1 MASRTYSKIIA
12 FRRARRDNFYKG
24 RLVMEVVYRCCCGID
39 VHKKVIVACL
49 VNGGEQEL
57 REFGTT
63 TSEIKTLANWLTES
77 GCEMIAME
85 STGVFWKPL
94 YNLFEL
100 MDLDAMIVNAAHMKA
115 LPGRKTDVKDAEWI
129 ADLLRHGLL
138 KASYIPNREQRELR
152 EITRYRKSLTEERCR
167 EVNRLQK
174 ILEGA
179 NIKLDSVVKDITG
192 KSARKLLQRII
203 DDDIPDSDE
212 VSKLV
217 HGRMRP
223 KLDQIVASIEGITT
237 PLQRKL
243 LAQIIDHIDD
253 LNRRIGELDKLVQEY
268 MAEYEAAIEAID
280 EIPGIARRSAEVILA
295 EIGLDMGRFPSAA
308 HLCSWAGVCPG
319 NYQSAGRRKHGKTT
333 KGNKALKTILTQCA
347 KSAKTVK
354 SSYFFAQYQR
364 ISARRGKNRAT
375 LAVAHSMLI
384 AIYHILKNKTAF
396 HDLGSDYY
404 DSFNRDRKINSYLKR
419 LKALGWEPDAIPSS
433 A

>member
-1 MASRTYSKIIA
+1 
-12 FRRARRDNFYKG
+12 
-24 RLVMEVVYRCCCGID
+24 MEVVYRCCCGID
-39 VHKKVIVACL
+39 VHKKIIVACL
-49 VNGGEQEL
+49 NNGGEQEL

-63 TSEIKTLANWLTES
+63 TSEIKTMANWLTES

-100 MDLDAMIVNAAHMKA
+100 MDLDAIVVNAAHMKA

-138 KASYIPNREQRELR
+138 KPSYIPGREQRELR

-167 EVNRLQK
+167 ETNRLQK

-179 NIKLDSVVKDITG
+179 NIKLDSVVKDING
-192 KSARKLLQRII
+192 KSARKLLERII
-203 DDDIPDSDE
+203 EDDIPTNEEE
-212 VSKLV
+212 VS
-217 HGRMRP
+217 
-223 KLDQIVASIEGITT
+223 QIVYGRLRTKLGELLTAIEGITT

-243 LAQIIDHIDD
+243 LAQVVDHIDD
-253 LNRRIGELDKLVQEY
+253 LNRRIANLDKLVQDY
-268 MAEYEAAIEAID
+268 MAEYEAAIAALCD
-280 EIPGIARRSAEVILA
+280 IPGIAKRSAEVILA
-295 EIGLDMGRFPSAA
+295 EIGLDMSRFPSAA

-354 SSYFFAQYQR
+354 SSYFSAQYQR
-364 ISARRGKNRAT
+364 IAARRGKNRAT

-384 AIYHILKNKTAF
+384 AIYHVLSDKVAF
-396 HDLGSDYY
+396 RDLGADYY

-419 LKALGWEPDAIPSS
+419 LKALGWQPDAIPSP

>member
-1 MASRTYSKIIA
+1 
-12 FRRARRDNFYKG
+12 
-24 RLVMEVVYRCCCGID
+24 MEVVYRCCCGID

-63 TSEIKTLANWLTES
+63 TSEIKSLANWLTES

-138 KASYIPNREQRELR
+138 TASYIPNREQRELR

-203 DDDIPDSDE
+203 DDDIPDSEE

-217 HGRMRP
+217 HGRLRP

-253 LNRRIGELDKLVQEY
+253 LNRRIGELDKMVKEY
-268 MAEYEAAIEAID
+268 MTEYESAIAAID

-295 EIGLDMGRFPSAA
+295 EIGLDMSRFPSAA
-308 HLCSWAGVCPG
+308 HLCSWAGICPG
-319 NYQSAGRRKHGKTT
+319 NYQSAGRRKHGRTR
-333 KGNKALKTILTQCA
+333 KGNAALKTILTQCA

-354 SSYFFAQYQR
+354 SSYFSAQYQR

-404 DSFNRDRKINSYLKR
+404 DSFNRDRKINNYLKR

>member
-1 MASRTYSKIIA
+1 
-12 FRRARRDNFYKG
+12 
-24 RLVMEVVYRCCCGID
+24 MEVVYRCCCGID

-63 TSEIKTLANWLTES
+63 TSEIKSLANWLTES

-138 KASYIPNREQRELR
+138 TASYIPNREQRELR

-203 DDDIPDSDE
+203 DDDIPDSEE

-217 HGRMRP
+217 HGRLRP

-253 LNRRIGELDKLVQEY
+253 LNRRIGELDKMVKEY
-268 MAEYEAAIEAID
+268 MAEYESAIATID

-295 EIGLDMGRFPSAA
+295 EIGLDMSRFPSAA
-308 HLCSWAGVCPG
+308 HLCSWAGICPG
-319 NYQSAGRRKHGKTT
+319 NYQSGGKRKHGRTMSILS
-333 KGNKALKTILTQCA
+333 ALL
-347 KSAKTVK
+347 SRFY
-354 SSYFFAQYQR
+354 SSYYSQ
-364 ISARRGKNRAT
+364 
-375 LAVAHSMLI
+375 
-384 AIYHILKNKTAF
+384 
-396 HDLGSDYY
+396 
-404 DSFNRDRKINSYLKR
+404 FNL
-419 LKALGWEPDAIPSS
+419 
-433 A
+433 